1 MHVIENFKLELKQLC
16 LPPGKR
22 FLPLERLLKLISS
35 EGLEESM
42 LMFQGR
48 VTDHGK
54 REGC

>member
-22 FLPLERLLKLISS
+22 FLPLERLLKLVSS